1 MAEECVAYLWTTCS
15 SPLVRDALGWCSAND
30 VLQKLQ
36 MPRVK
41 HFAEFFCGTGGL
53 VAEVDR
59 RGLRCSWFDLVV
71 DDRHNLLT
79 PKGFAM
85 AIEMAMA
92 IVPNGMAWFG
102 VPCSTFVWISRGHTK
117 RSRATPLGDELR
129 SDVRNA
135 NRIVRRV
142 LVILNI
148 LVRRSVFFI
157 IEQPAGSLLWRMP
170 GVRRIARSVQ
180 IKNIKWQRRF
190 VWLGH
195 YGHRIAKPSELQ
207 GVFPDLQ
214 NILPS
219 KRPQQ
224 KSAIGIYKMW
234 RGATGKVRVC
244 GCPGLKSTEHYPDQ
258 FCKAVASLVQRLH
271 PERAAVTH

>member
-1 MAEECVAYLWTTCS
+1 
-15 SPLVRDALGWCSAND
+15 
-30 VLQKLQ
+30 
-36 MPRVK
+36 
-41 HFAEFFCGTGGL
+41 
-53 VAEVDR
+53 
-59 RGLRCSWFDLVV
+59 
-71 DDRHNLLT
+71 
-79 PKGFAM
+79 M

-195 YGHRIAKPSELQ
+195 YGHRIAKPAELQ
-207 GVFPDLQ
+207 GIFPDMQ

-219 KRPQQ
+219 KRPQN
-224 KSAIGIYKMW
+224 KALSAST
-234 RGATGKVRVC
+234 RC
-244 GCPGLKSTEHYPDQ
+244 GEERPGRCE
-258 FCKAVASLVQRLH
+258 FVVA
-271 PERAAVTH
+271 PA